1 MAAAPVPSRRRRRLV
16 GLAAVG
22 SGAAAAVCGLVAIAA
37 GSSTSVTGPDELIPP
52 ASLAVA
58 PSTVPPR
65 TAPASPSAPARTAEP
80 IRPEPATTKP
90 ATTDPTS
97 SPRARRSPSTTTT
110 TTLAFSP
117 LRSLVG
123 EAVSAQPVP
132 PLVDVAPTA
141 ITIGAIGADA
151 PVRSVGIAP
160 DGQLEV
166 PDETQVGWYRHGA
179 APGQP
184 GATVLAAHVSW
195 QDGAGPFLRL
205 GELEPGAFVDLALAD
220 GSSRRY
226 QIVTRAQYGKL
237 MLPREEIWRTTGPE
251 TLVLITCGGAFNPD
265 IRRYADNIVVTAVPV
280 G

>member
-1 MAAAPVPSRRRRRLV
+1 LPL
-16 GLAAVG
+16 
-22 SGAAAAVCGLVAIAA
+22 
-37 GSSTSVTGPDELIPP
+37 
-52 ASLAVA
+52 
-58 PSTVPPR
+58 
-65 TAPASPSAPARTAEP
+65 
-80 IRPEPATTKP
+80 
-90 ATTDPTS
+90 
-97 SPRARRSPSTTTT
+97 
-110 TTLAFSP
+110 SP
-117 LRSLVG
+117 LGSLVG

-132 PLVDVAPTA
+132 PLADVAPTA
-141 ITIGAIGADA
+141 ITIGAIGVDA

-166 PDETQVGWYRHGA
+166 PDETHVGWYRHGA

-195 QDGAGPFLRL
+195 HDRAGPFLRL

-265 IRRYADNIVVTAVPV
+265 IRRYTDNIVVTAAPV

>member
-1 MAAAPVPSRRRRRLV
+1 
-16 GLAAVG
+16 LA
-22 SGAAAAVCGLVAIAA
+22 L
-37 GSSTSVTGPDELIPP
+37 
-52 ASLAVA
+52 
-58 PSTVPPR
+58 
-65 TAPASPSAPARTAEP
+65 
-80 IRPEPATTKP
+80 
-90 ATTDPTS
+90 
-97 SPRARRSPSTTTT
+97 
-110 TTLAFSP
+110 SP

-132 PLVDVAPTA
+132 PLADVAPTV
-141 ITIGAIGADA
+141 ITIDAIGANA

-166 PDETQVGWYRHGA
+166 PDETHVGWYRLGA

-195 QDGAGPFLRL
+195 HDSAGPFLRL

-226 QIVTRAQYGKL
+226 QVVTRAQYGKL
-237 MLPREEIWRTTGPE
+237 MLPRKKIWRTTGPE
-251 TLVLITCGGAFNPD
+251 ALVLITCGGAFNPD

-280 G
+280 GS

>member
-22 SGAAAAVCGLVAIAA
+22 SGAAAAVCGLAAIVA
-37 GSSTSVTGPDELIPP
+37 GSSTAVTGPEELIPP
-52 ASLAVA
+52 ASLAA
-58 PSTVPPR
+58 PPSTVPFR
-65 TAPASPSAPARTAEP
+65 TGPASPPAPARTAEP
-80 IRPEPATTKP
+80 IGPDAATTKS
-90 ATTDPTS
+90 ATTDPP
-97 SPRARRSPSTTTT
+97 SPTARPTPSTTTT
-110 TTLAFSP
+110 TTTLALSP

-132 PLVDVAPTA
+132 PLVDVAPMA
-141 ITIGAIGADA
+141 ITIDAIGAHA

-166 PDETQVGWYRHGA
+166 PDETHVGWYRLGA

-195 QDGAGPFLRL
+195 HDRAGPFLRL
-205 GELEPGAFVDLALAD
+205 GELEPGALVDLALAD

-251 TLVLITCGGAFNPD
+251 TLVMLTCGGAFNPD
-265 IRRYADNIVVTAVPV
+265 IRRYADNIVVTAVAV